1 MGRTLQTTT
10 QILRTEQTAFGAF
23 RRTLRRE
30 DQLLFDRLFALAN
43 RHVAAIS
50 QANHALPFEAILL
63 AMLGLSPVTAIS
75 GSVAALCNIGPG
87 LGPVIGPAGNYASL
101 SDEVKWVLS
110 AAMLFGRLEF
120 LSVLVVLTPSF
131 WSR

>member
-10 QILRTEQTAFGAF
+10 QIIRAEQRAFNAF

-43 RHVAAIS
+43 NHVAAIS

-63 AMLGLSPVTAIS
+63 AMLIEQERR
-75 GSVAALCNIGPG
+75 I
-87 LGPVIGPAGNYASL
+87 
-101 SDEVKWVLS
+101 DQ
-110 AAMLFGRLEF
+110 LEQKINGG
-120 LSVLVVLTPSF
+120 
-131 WSR
+131 